1 MRPAKGLLGITELL
15 STIIDEKGTDMK
27 KLKLIIAIQA
37 VVIMALLLSVV
48 AFFLYEPPHRD
59 LGYGAILEAPKMEIA
74 VYRGCQG
81 SVKTRDRVFSFDYTR
96 EHSIVSDRAS
106 DFVRIH
112 NEEYLTI
119 LRSNWYA
126 TLGGFT
132 YDAAAV
138 IYESGRQPDESV
150 LMLINTKS
158 RKAYMLTEAGWGR
171 RKLSAEQLEILSLK

>member
-1 MRPAKGLLGITELL
+1 M
-15 STIIDEKGTDMK
+15 
-27 KLKLIIAIQA
+27 
-37 VVIMALLLSVV
+37 
-48 AFFLYEPPHRD
+48 
-59 LGYGAILEAPKMEIA
+59 
-74 VYRGCQG
+74 
-81 SVKTRDRVFSFDYTR
+81 FSFDYTR

-119 LRSNWYA
+119 LWSNWYA
-126 TLGGFT
+126 TLGSFS

-158 RKAYMLTEAGWGR
+158 RKAYMLAEAGWGR